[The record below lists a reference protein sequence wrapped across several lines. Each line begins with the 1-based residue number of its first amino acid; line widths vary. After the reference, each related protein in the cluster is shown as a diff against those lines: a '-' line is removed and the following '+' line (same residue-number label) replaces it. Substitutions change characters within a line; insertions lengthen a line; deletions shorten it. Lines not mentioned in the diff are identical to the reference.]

1 MKHVLINEHVNFIVG
16 IYEYQQ
22 FTPAPNIVEG
32 QIEIEVF
39 IAN

>member
-1 MKHVLINEHVNFIVG
+1 MNMYFIVG
-16 IYEYQQ
+16 IYECEH